1 MKHTFSALG
10 KGEVDK
16 EKGIIYAVSL
26 IEMGVAKGHNLLIDM
41 VTLQQV
47 TEKSKVYNN
56 GLKVKLNHGSGVD
69 AICGRITN
77 IRVLGEKV
85 VGDFHLLKNHPR
97 YDLIL
102 EMADTQ
108 PDTFG
113 MSVAFQGTPEAIP
126 TGLAARVDEI
136 FSCDLVCEPAATEAL
151 FNRLESS
158 TLNMRREKR
167 AKSLESK
174 VDTEMSDMGTTNLP
188 EKKGAE
194 STEKP
199 EQDTKVGEESV
210 MMGRLA
216 SLEARLKSF
225 EEALLSSQTDEAD
238 DTEDDADG
246 GADESKETKMSI
258 VDDYKSAVK
267 RKIKHAKN
275 PLGLESAEVNIQELV
290 QQEIVKQF
298 SALGTQ
304 VPPAPSV
311 AVEKK
316 EEPKAPTF
324 FELVDGEVKGGK
336 TRSQAVE
343 FVVAKHPEA
352 HMSYLE
358 SIGIY
363 KK

>member
-26 IEMGVAKGHNLLIDM
+26 IEMGVAKGHNLLIDL

-47 TEKSKVYNN
+47 TEKSKVYEN
-56 GLKVKLNHGSGVD
+56 GLKVKLNHGSGVE

-85 VGDFHLLKNHPR
+85 VGDFYLLKSHPR

-102 EMADTQ
+102 EMAETQ

-113 MSVAFQGTPEAIP
+113 MSVAFQGTPEPIP

-151 FNRLESS
+151 FNRPETS
-158 TLNMRREKR
+158 TLNVRREKR
-167 AKSLESK
+167 AKSK
-174 VDTEMSDMGTTNLP
+174 VDTEMSVMGTTNLP
-188 EKKGAE
+188 EAKGAE

-210 MMGRLA
+210 MMGRINA
-216 SLEARLKSF
+216 LEARLKSF
-225 EEALLSSQTDEAD
+225 EEALLSAKTDEAD

-246 GADESKETKMSI
+246 GADEDKEKQMSAGI
-258 VDDYKSAVK
+258 
-267 RKIKHAKN
+267 
-275 PLGLESAEVNIQELV
+275 NIQELV
-290 QQEIVKQF
+290 QKEIVKQF

-304 VPPAPSV
+304 IPPTPSV
-311 AVEKK
+311 VVEKK

-324 FELVDGEVKGGK
+324 FELVDSEVKGGK

-358 SIGIY
+358 TLGIY

>member
-1 MKHTFSALG
+1 
-10 KGEVDK
+10 
-16 EKGIIYAVSL
+16 
-26 IEMGVAKGHNLLIDM
+26 
-41 VTLQQV
+41 
-47 TEKSKVYNN
+47 
-56 GLKVKLNHGSGVD
+56 
-69 AICGRITN
+69 
-77 IRVLGEKV
+77 
-85 VGDFHLLKNHPR
+85 
-97 YDLIL
+97 
-102 EMADTQ
+102 
-108 PDTFG
+108 
-113 MSVAFQGTPEAIP
+113 
-126 TGLAARVDEI
+126 
-136 FSCDLVCEPAATEAL
+136 VCEPAATEAL
-151 FNRLESS
+151 FNRPESS
-158 TLNMRREKR
+158 TLDMRREKR

-174 VDTEMSDMGTTNLP
+174 VDTEMSVMGTTNLP
-188 EKKGAE
+188 EAKGAE
-194 STEKP
+194 STDKP
-199 EQDTKVGEESV
+199 EKDTKVGEESV
-210 MMGRLA
+210 MMGRINA
-216 SLEARLKSF
+216 LEARLKSF
-225 EEALLSSQTDEAD
+225 EEALSAQSEAD

-246 GADESKETKMSI
+246 GADEAKETKMGI
-258 VDDYKSAVK
+258 VDDYKSAVN

-290 QQEIVKQF
+290 QKEIVRQF

-304 VPPAPSV
+304 VPPTPSV

>member
-16 EKGIIYAVSL
+16 QKGIIYAVSL

-97 YDLIL
+97 FDLIL

-151 FNRLESS
+151 F
-158 TLNMRREKR
+158 
-167 AKSLESK
+167 ESK
-174 VDTEMSDMGTTNLP
+174 VDTEKSVMGTTNYN
-188 EKKGAE
+188 ESKGAE

-199 EQDTKVGEESV
+199 EKDTKVGEESV
-210 MMGRLA
+210 MMGRIDA
-216 SLEARLKSF
+216 LEARLKSF
-225 EEALLSSQTDEAD
+225 EEAVLSAKE
-238 DTEDDADG
+238 
-246 GADESKETKMSI
+246 DESDEEEESEGEKSEMGSI
-258 VDDYKSAVK
+258 DSAKSTIKTAIGGYKKAVK
-267 RKIKHAKN
+267 RRIANFPPK
-275 PLGLESAEVNIQELV
+275 LGLESAEVNIQELV

-304 VPPAPSV
+304 VPPTPSV

-336 TRSQAVE
+336 SRSQAVE